1 MSDGKAVPSTGSEAT
16 HPDAVEGEDGY
27 WRGPDGVAL
36 KVSASDLERYTYCP
50 LSWHLATSGHEG
62 KSDAIEEGKQR
73 HMEIH
78 ESMETME
85 MYRLKAKRNLL
96 IWQWWFG
103 IIVLLL
109 IDTIAFRN
117 LDDLDFDVVEFS
129 KLLAMASVSSL
140 LVGIAAVLA
149 PWRQALNVQN
159 QSNPSEAFVDSELI
173 EPLFEPKDFKG
184 GWFKG
189 GWVEAALFIAAIVL
203 ALHAIALQFAS
214 NKEQASY
221 VLAVTTVGW
230 TLLAS
235 IRLQKALIDNNEA
248 QILATKNNVEKGTE
262 VAYSDDE
269 DSASLLINAE
279 TGLRGRP
286 DQIVIIDS
294 EFIPV
299 EQKTGKVPAKPHDS
313 HVLQLLAYAS
323 LVETTTGQTPP
334 YGLIRYRNDT
344 LYTIPWDDEAK
355 ERLSTMVKTIQRTM
369 ATGGAKRNHER
380 EGKCRNCSR
389 RYACDQ
395 RLA

>member
-1 MSDGKAVPSTGSEAT
+1 MSDGNAAPLRGTEAT
-16 HPDAVEGEDGY
+16 HPDAIEGEDGY
-27 WRGPDGVAL
+27 WRDPKGTAL
-36 KVSASDLERYTYCP
+36 KVSASDLERYMYCP
-50 LSWHLATSGHEG
+50 LSWHLATGGHEG
-62 KSDAIEEGKQR
+62 KSDAIEEGKRR

-78 ESMETME
+78 KSMETME
-85 MYRLKAKRNLL
+85 MHRLKAKRNLL

-117 LDDLDFDVVEFS
+117 LDNLSFDVVEFS

-140 LVGIAAVLA
+140 LVGIGAVLT
-149 PWRQALNVQN
+149 PWRQALNVQVPPT
-159 QSNPSEAFVDSELI
+159 SSDAFVESDLI
-173 EPLFEPKDFKG
+173 EPLFEPKNFEG

-248 QILATKNNVEKGTE
+248 QILAMKNNVEDGTE

-269 DSASLLINAE
+269 EAASLLVNAE

-299 EQKTGKVPAKPHDS
+299 EQKTGKVPSKPHDS

-344 LYTIPWDDEAK
+344 LYTIDWDEEAK
-355 ERLSTMVKTIQRTM
+355 ERLATMVKTIQRTM
-369 ATGGAKRNHER
+369 ATGGAKRNHDR
-380 EGKCRNCSR
+380 EGKCRSCSR

-395 RLA
+395 RLV